1 MTEDLKLNMNAYLP
15 LRDVVFN
22 TLREAILKG
31 DLKPGERLMELQLAS
46 QLGVSRTPIR
56 EALRRLEQEH
66 LIEETSKGSLVL
78 GITQEDLRD
87 IYLIR
92 QHIEGLAAFRAA
104 QTITDE
110 QLGELSEI
118 LDLQEFY
125 AKRGDAVQ
133 IKGADHQFHELIYR
147 YSGSNVIYNTLKPL
161 HTKVQKYRQVSVQN
175 SARALVSVEEHRE
188 ILNALAAHDAELA
201 QKMMTEHVINAY
213 SSIAKIDEERK

>member
-1 MTEDLKLNMNAYLP
+1 M
-15 LRDVVFN
+15 RDH
-22 TLREAILKG
+22 
-31 DLKPGERLMELQLAS
+31 KPVSLANQIFERLENDILTGKYQRGELLTEIKLS
-46 QLGVSRTPIR
+46 EILGVSRTPIR

-92 QHIEGLAAFRAA
+92 QHIEGLAAFRTA

-161 HTKVQKYRQVSVQN
+161 HKKVQKYRQVSVQN

>member
-1 MTEDLKLNMNAYLP
+1 M
-15 LRDVVFN
+15 RDH
-22 TLREAILKG
+22 
-31 DLKPGERLMELQLAS
+31 KPVSLANQIFERLENDILTGKYQRGELLTEIKLS
-46 QLGVSRTPIR
+46 EILGVSRTPIR

-161 HTKVQKYRQVSVQN
+161 HKKVQKYRQVSVQN

>member
-1 MTEDLKLNMNAYLP
+1 M
-15 LRDVVFN
+15 RDH
-22 TLREAILKG
+22 
-31 DLKPGERLMELQLAS
+31 KPVSLANQIFERLENDILTGKYQRGELLTEIKLS
-46 QLGVSRTPIR
+46 EILGVSRTPIR

-161 HTKVQKYRQVSVQN
+161 HKKVQKYRQVSVQN

-188 ILNALAAHDAELA
+188 ILNALATHDAELA